1 MASYEDMVVVG
12 KTTKTNNNIE
22 ITPSDIKFKQG
33 SNKLA
38 QLTMGEVANI
48 SANGLQINSKADIGL
63 YPNLSKEPALV
74 ASQYNNLNLVTFGPY
89 NEFSPEPLVYVT
101 STKGAIVCAANTFTN
116 IPLTTINFEQH
127 STGSSSSIFNIENGA
142 VKLGIFD
149 GVMAEISAGAYV
161 QAASGTVNAQL
172 FLYHYQSG
180 NDFKWHEVAA
190 AGPFTAMTG
199 VGASIQMTTKIIGP
213 LYAGDKLLLKVRT
226 IGGKGKIYPSNKDTF
241 LRVKLV

>member
-1 MASYEDMVVVG
+1 MTSYEDIIVVK
-12 KTTKTNNNIE
+12 KTTETNNNIE
-22 ITPSDIKFKQG
+22 ITPSDIKFNQG
-33 SNKLA
+33 SDNLA
-38 QLTMGEVANI
+38 QFTTGEITTI
-48 SANGLQINSKADIGL
+48 SANGLQINSSADIGL
-63 YPNLSKEPALV
+63 YPNLSTTPALV
-74 ASQYNNLNLVTFGPY
+74 ANQHNNLNLVTFGPY
-89 NEFSPEPLVYVT
+89 NEFSPEPMVYAT
-101 STKGAIVCAANTFTN
+101 STNGIITCAANTFTN
-116 IPLTTINFEQH
+116 IPLTTISFEQH
-127 STGSSSSIFNIENGA
+127 SIGSSSSIFSIDNGA

-161 QAASGTVNAQL
+161 QSTSGTVNAQL

-241 LRVKLV
+241 LRIKLV